1 MAGRKQA
8 ENVYKHTELIQDTD
22 FDLNAAIPGFAVTCN
37 LVFKNMPVFRDHL
50 RSDFLGILLVT
61 KGHLR
66 ISINMEEHLLGPN
79 SLLLATPHAL
89 KQVIKTDETAEL
101 CGLSATIDFM
111 GKMFGERMMDLM
123 NYFSTQYCPHWQL
136 DATDAANIAAIYA
149 QLEQRSI
156 TYNTHPYGKD
166 LFFHNFNILLLELGG
181 MARKYARMNMAD
193 FSRKESLVMGFSTL
207 VQTQF
212 KQQRNVQ
219 AYAEQLHVTPKYLTE
234 TVKEITGKTAGE
246 LIDNFVILESKRLIS
261 ETQLSILQI
270 AEALHFS
277 DQSFFGKYFKR
288 HAGYSPKEYR
298 ALHGRL

>member
-1 MAGRKQA
+1 MAGKKA

-22 FDLNAAIPGFAVTCN
+22 LDMSSAIPGFAVTCD
-37 LVFKNMPVFRDHL
+37 LVFKNVPAFRDHL
-50 RSDFLGILLVT
+50 RSDFLGILLVK

-89 KQVIKTDETAEL
+89 KQIIQTDETAVL
-101 CGLSATIDFM
+101 CGLSATTDFM
-111 GKMFGERMMDLM
+111 GRIFADRMMDLM
-123 NYFSTQYCPHWQL
+123 NYFSTKYCPHWEL
-136 DATDAANIAAIYA
+136 SEADAGTIAGIYA
-149 QLEQRSI
+149 QLALRCT

-166 LFFHNFNILLLELGG
+166 LFYHTFNILLYELGG
-181 MARKYARMNMAD
+181 MARTYARMNMAD

-212 KQQRNVQ
+212 RQQRNVQ

-246 LIDNFVILESKRLIS
+246 LIDHFVILESKRMIS

-270 AEALHFS
+270 AEELHFS